1 MNEQGNMN
9 TDSAVNNKKETP
21 RRNGKRGKR
30 LLRLLLPLL
39 LIASVAGVPYL
50 PKTEPPEEGTSMKTL
65 EVKGFPLT
73 LAFENRDGVIKS
85 AWLRSPA
92 GTREIDSM
100 NGLSY
105 ISGGV
110 FTTKGGQGNKEDLLW
125 RTSYTSFDGSGI
137 HLWIGISN
145 ASSKIFIST
154 TKYSHTKW
162 DNVPAK
168 FVVPKGTALY
178 ISPAIPA
185 YGDEETFQGKDYYS
199 FVYTIRMT
207 PEGPAFVPVP
217 SVYRQLAELLRAGIR
232 GEHSPIKRLAYTR
245 MLEEFTRLAEGN
257 PPATETLLNFQIN
270 KIDTLG
276 WRY

>member
-1 MNEQGNMN
+1 MTEHEDMN
-9 TDSAVNNKKETP
+9 TGSTENKKEIQHKD
-21 RRNGKRGKR
+21 GKLDKR

-39 LIASVAGVPYL
+39 LVVAIVGVPFL
-50 PKTEPPEEGTSMKTL
+50 PKTEPPEDGISMKTL
-65 EVKGFPLT
+65 EVQEFPLT
-73 LAFENRDGVIKS
+73 LAFENQGGVIKS

-110 FTTKGGQGNKEDLLW
+110 FTTKVGQSNKEDLLW

-137 HLWIGISN
+137 HLWIGISSV
-145 ASSKIFIST
+145 SSKIFISST
-154 TKYSHTKW
+154 QYSHTKW

-185 YGDEETFQGKDYYS
+185 YGDKESFQGKDYYS
-199 FVYTIRMT
+199 FVYTVRMT

-270 KIDTLG
+270 KIDTLS